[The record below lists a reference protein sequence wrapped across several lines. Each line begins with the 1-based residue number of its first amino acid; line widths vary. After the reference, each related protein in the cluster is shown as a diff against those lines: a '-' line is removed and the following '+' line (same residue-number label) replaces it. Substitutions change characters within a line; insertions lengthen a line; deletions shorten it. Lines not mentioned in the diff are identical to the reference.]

1 MSGKQATIEKRKL
14 SVDRAAN
21 IVVGA
26 LSRRYGISP
35 ENFNVD
41 QASYEEENERNIYIN
56 VGASGRSEWYQLVRV
71 VEMPN
76 KGDPFVQVFVR
87 FDEFRRAGLVK
98 ANYDTTFSRWLLRK
112 ELRTNISWQEVLRT
126 KSELNAFSK
135 ELVDGLFKE
144 GNWFRVGITYYPM
157 G

>member
-41 QASYEEENERNIYIN
+41 RASNEEENERNIYIN
-56 VGASGRSEWYQLVRV
+56 VGASGRSEWHQLVRV
-71 VEMPN
+71 VEMSN
-76 KGDPFVQVFVR
+76 KGGPSVQVFVR
-87 FDEFRRAGLVK
+87 FDEFRRAGLEK
-98 ANYDTTFSRWLLRK
+98 ANYDTTFLKWLLST
-112 ELRTNISWQEVLRT
+112 ELMTNVS
-126 KSELNAFSK
+126 
-135 ELVDGLFKE
+135 
-144 GNWFRVGITYYPM
+144 
-157 G
+157 